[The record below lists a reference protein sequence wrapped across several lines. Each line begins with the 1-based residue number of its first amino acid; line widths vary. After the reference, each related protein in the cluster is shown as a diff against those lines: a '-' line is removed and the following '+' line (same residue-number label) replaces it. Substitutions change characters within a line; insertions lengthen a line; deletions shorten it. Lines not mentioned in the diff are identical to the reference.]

1 MGLVDQSLY
10 DLDISQWMPLYIL
23 PLGIANFTSRL
34 SNNQVV
40 LTWEY
45 SEPGAAYFEVEAS
58 NNSNVGYKSIGKV
71 HISNPASS
79 LFSFTD
85 KSLLVSAQR
94 FYRVKIISA
103 DGKFTYSKTLNVTD
117 SSNMQFNLV
126 VAPNPFMDKLD
137 ISFYSD
143 KRQTVQFSITDMHGR
158 TIMQKQLQCTPGR
171 YSYMMDGLQQ
181 LSSGVYFLTART
193 PGNNYVRKIVR

>member
-1 MGLVDQSLY
+1 LNTDSWTAQYV
-10 DLDISQWMPLYIL
+10 L
-23 PLGIANFTSRL
+23 PFGIAGFTSHI

-45 SEPGAAYFEVEAS
+45 SEAGAAYFEVEAS
-58 NNSNVGYKSIGKV
+58 DNGNGAYKSIGKV
-71 HISNPASS
+71 YNSNTGSS

-85 KSLLVSAQR
+85 KEPLVSTQR
-94 FYRVKIISA
+94 FYRVKIVSP
-103 DGKFTYSKTLNVTD
+103 DGKYAYSKTLAVRD
-117 SSNMQFNLV
+117 SSNTQFNLT
-126 VAPNPFMDKLD
+126 VAPNPFKDKLD

-158 TIMQKQLQCTPGR
+158 TVMLKQLQCTPGR
-171 YSYMMDGLQQ
+171 YSYIMDGLQG

-193 PGNNYVRKIVR
+193 QGNNYVRKIVR